1 MKISLILIMCSALA
15 NECLPPQAYNKVYDN
30 FYDCMV
36 SGYQESLNKSKEL
49 GKEQVNHHKIY
60 IRFQC
65 VEQDLKLEKGTKING
80 V

>member
-1 MKISLILIMCSALA
+1 
-15 NECLPPQAYNKVYDN
+15 
-30 FYDCMV
+30 MV
-36 SGYQESLNKSKEL
+36 TGYQESLNKSKEL